1 MASILDRP
9 ISQWA
14 GMEYSCACGKSHK
27 VDIQAIRVGSGVMQE
42 LPGILRDLGASHI
55 FLVTDNYTYEAAGRQ
70 VEQLLDQ
77 AGLSYHKRV
86 FQTETP
92 LVPNEYALGSVL
104 AAMTSQDDML
114 LAVGSGTLND
124 VTKYVS
130 ARTGVPYVI
139 AATAP
144 SMDGYASTV
153 APTILDGFK
162 TTLPAVYPAAIV
174 ADVDILKDAPMPH
187 AHRRLWG
194 HHREVHLPGG
204 LEAVPPA
211 QRGIL
216 LPRGGGR
223 HRGRRG
229 DLRGQR
235 QGAGPAGAPG
245 HPGCDRGA
253 HPLWPG
259 HGHGGRLPA
268 CLGGRSTRWPTT
280 GRWTPCAGGEE
291 HPLHGNAVGV
301 GTVLAASLYEMAAE
315 YLPQGF
321 AAPDKGQILACLQAA
336 GSCADP
342 KELGIRRE
350 LCLESLLHAMELRDR
365 FTVQKLLEQKGKLSP
380 LRPGAGGALLRR
392 LKIGKRK
399 RRDYAFSGDRLPSAG
414 GETGA
419 ALRHAAAGLR
429 GAAGAHPHEI

>member
-14 GMEYSCACGKSHK
+14 RMEYSCACGKSHK
-27 VDIQAIRVGSGVMQE
+27 VDIQAIRVGSGVIQE

-55 FLVTDNYTYEAAGRQ
+55 FLVADNYTYEAAGRQ

-77 AGLSYHKRV
+77 AGLAYHKRV

-130 ARTGVPYVI
+130 ARTGIPYVI

-174 ADVDILKDAPMPH
+174 ADVDILKDAPMPMLT
-187 AHRRLWG
+187 AGFGDIIGKFTSLADWRLSHQLNG
-194 HHREVHLPGG
+194 EYYCPEVAGVI
-204 LEAVPPA
+204 EAAVETCAANAKALA
-211 QRGIL
+211 QRGPQAIQAVTEALIL
-216 LPRGGGR
+216 SGLAMGMVGVSRPASGAE
-223 HRGRRG
+223 HQMAHYWEMDALRR
-229 DLRGQR
+229 
-235 QGAGPAGAPG
+235 
-245 HPGCDRGA
+245 
-253 HPLWPG
+253 
-259 HGHGGRLPA
+259 
-268 CLGGRSTRWPTT
+268 
-280 GRWTPCAGGEE
+280 GEE

-365 FTVQKLLEQKGKLSP
+365 FTVQKLLEQKGKLS
-380 LRPGAGGALLRR
+380 LCAQELVARYYGG
-392 LKIGKRK
+392 
-399 RRDYAFSGDRLPSAG
+399 
-414 GETGA
+414 
-419 ALRHAAAGLR
+419 
-429 GAAGAHPHEI
+429 

>member
-27 VDIQAIRVGSGVMQE
+27 VDIQAIRVGSGVIQE

-55 FLVTDNYTYEAAGRQ
+55 FLVGDNYTYEAAGRQ

-174 ADVDILKDAPMPH
+174 ADVDILKDAPMPMLT
-187 AHRRLWG
+187 AGFGDIIGKFTSLADWRLSHQLNG
-194 HHREVHLPGG
+194 EYYCPEVAGVI
-204 LEAVPPA
+204 EAAVETCAANAQALA
-211 QRGIL
+211 QREPQAIQAVTEALIL
-216 LPRGGGR
+216 SGLAMGMVGVSRPASGAE
-223 HRGRRG
+223 HQMAHYWEMDALRR
-229 DLRGQR
+229 
-235 QGAGPAGAPG
+235 
-245 HPGCDRGA
+245 
-253 HPLWPG
+253 
-259 HGHGGRLPA
+259 
-268 CLGGRSTRWPTT
+268 
-280 GRWTPCAGGEE
+280 GEE

-365 FTVQKLLEQKGKLSP
+365 FTVQKLLEQKGKLS
-380 LRPGAGGALLRR
+380 LCAQELVARYYGG
-392 LKIGKRK
+392 
-399 RRDYAFSGDRLPSAG
+399 
-414 GETGA
+414 
-419 ALRHAAAGLR
+419 
-429 GAAGAHPHEI
+429 

>member
-55 FLVTDNYTYEAAGRQ
+55 FLVADNYTYEAAGRQ

-77 AGLSYHKRV
+77 AGLPYHKRV

-130 ARTGVPYVI
+130 ARTGIPYVI

-174 ADVDILKDAPMPH
+174 ADVDILKDAPMPMLT
-187 AHRRLWG
+187 AGFGDIIGKFTSLADWRLSHQLNG
-194 HHREVHLPGG
+194 EYYCPEVAGVI
-204 LEAVPPA
+204 EAAVETCAANAQALA
-211 QRGIL
+211 QREPQAIQAVTEALIL
-216 LPRGGGR
+216 SGLAMGMVGVSRPASGAE
-223 HRGRRG
+223 HQMAHYWEMDALRR
-229 DLRGQR
+229 
-235 QGAGPAGAPG
+235 
-245 HPGCDRGA
+245 
-253 HPLWPG
+253 
-259 HGHGGRLPA
+259 
-268 CLGGRSTRWPTT
+268 
-280 GRWTPCAGGEE
+280 GEE

-301 GTVLAASLYEMAAE
+301 GTVMAASLYEMAAE

-365 FTVQKLLEQKGKLSP
+365 FTVQKLLEQKGKLS
-380 LRPGAGGALLRR
+380 LCAQELVARYYGG
-392 LKIGKRK
+392 
-399 RRDYAFSGDRLPSAG
+399 
-414 GETGA
+414 
-419 ALRHAAAGLR
+419 
-429 GAAGAHPHEI
+429 

>member
-1 MASILDRP
+1 MASSLDRP

-27 VDIQAIRVGSGVMQE
+27 VDIQAIRVGSGVIQE

-55 FLVTDNYTYEAAGRQ
+55 FLVADNYTFEAAGRQ

-77 AGLSYHKRV
+77 AGLAYHKRV

-130 ARTGVPYVI
+130 ARTGIPYVI

-174 ADVDILKDAPMPH
+174 ADVDILKDAPMPMLT
-187 AHRRLWG
+187 AGFGDIIGKFTSLADWRLSHQLNG
-194 HHREVHLPGG
+194 EYYCPEVAGVI
-204 LEAVPPA
+204 EAAVETCAANAQALA
-211 QRGIL
+211 QREPQAIQAVTEALIL
-216 LPRGGGR
+216 SGLAMGMVGVSRPASGAE
-223 HRGRRG
+223 HQMAHYWEMDALRR
-229 DLRGQR
+229 
-235 QGAGPAGAPG
+235 
-245 HPGCDRGA
+245 
-253 HPLWPG
+253 
-259 HGHGGRLPA
+259 
-268 CLGGRSTRWPTT
+268 
-280 GRWTPCAGGEE
+280 GEE

-365 FTVQKLLEQKGKLSP
+365 FTVQKLLEQKGQLISCAQE
-380 LRPGAGGALLRR
+380 LVERYYGG
-392 LKIGKRK
+392 
-399 RRDYAFSGDRLPSAG
+399 
-414 GETGA
+414 
-419 ALRHAAAGLR
+419 
-429 GAAGAHPHEI
+429 

>member
-27 VDIQAIRVGSGVMQE
+27 VDIQAIRVGSGVIQE

-77 AGLSYHKRV
+77 AGLPYHKRV

-130 ARTGVPYVI
+130 ARTGIPYVI

-174 ADVDILKDAPMPH
+174 ADVDILKDAPMPMLT
-187 AHRRLWG
+187 AGFGDIIGKFTSLADWRLSHQLNG
-194 HHREVHLPGG
+194 EYYCPEVAGVI
-204 LEAVPPA
+204 EAAVETCAANAKALA
-211 QRGIL
+211 QREPQAIRAMTEALIL
-216 LPRGGGR
+216 SGLAMGMVGVSRPASGAE
-223 HRGRRG
+223 HQMAHYWEMDALRR
-229 DLRGQR
+229 
-235 QGAGPAGAPG
+235 
-245 HPGCDRGA
+245 
-253 HPLWPG
+253 
-259 HGHGGRLPA
+259 
-268 CLGGRSTRWPTT
+268 
-280 GRWTPCAGGEE
+280 GEE

-301 GTVLAASLYEMAAE
+301 GTVLAASLYEMAVE

-365 FTVQKLLEQKGKLSP
+365 FTVQKLLEQKGKLS
-380 LRPGAGGALLRR
+380 LCAQELVARYYGG
-392 LKIGKRK
+392 
-399 RRDYAFSGDRLPSAG
+399 
-414 GETGA
+414 
-419 ALRHAAAGLR
+419 
-429 GAAGAHPHEI
+429 

>member
-27 VDIQAIRVGSGVMQE
+27 VDIQAIRVGSGVIQE

-55 FLVTDNYTYEAAGRQ
+55 FLVADNYTYEAAGRQ

-77 AGLSYHKRV
+77 AGLAYHKRV

-174 ADVDILKDAPMPH
+174 ADVDILKDAPMPMLT
-187 AHRRLWG
+187 AGFGDIIGKFTSLADWRLSHQLNG
-194 HHREVHLPGG
+194 EYYCPEVAGVI
-204 LEAVPPA
+204 EAAVETCAANAQALA
-211 QRGIL
+211 QREPQAIQAVTEALIL
-216 LPRGGGR
+216 SGLAMGMVGVSRPASGAE
-223 HRGRRG
+223 HQMAHYWEMDALRR
-229 DLRGQR
+229 
-235 QGAGPAGAPG
+235 
-245 HPGCDRGA
+245 
-253 HPLWPG
+253 
-259 HGHGGRLPA
+259 
-268 CLGGRSTRWPTT
+268 
-280 GRWTPCAGGEE
+280 GEE

-342 KELGIRRE
+342 QELGIRRE

-365 FTVQKLLEQKGKLSP
+365 FTVQKLLEQKGKLS
-380 LRPGAGGALLRR
+380 LCAQELVARYYGG
-392 LKIGKRK
+392 
-399 RRDYAFSGDRLPSAG
+399 
-414 GETGA
+414 
-419 ALRHAAAGLR
+419 
-429 GAAGAHPHEI
+429 

>member
-27 VDIQAIRVGSGVMQE
+27 VDIQAIRVGSGVIQE

-77 AGLSYHKRV
+77 AGLPYHKRV

-174 ADVDILKDAPMPH
+174 ADVDILKDAPMPMLT
-187 AHRRLWG
+187 AGFGDIIGKFTSLADWRLSHQLNG
-194 HHREVHLPGG
+194 EYYCPEVAGVI
-204 LEAVPPA
+204 EAAVETCAANAQALA
-211 QRGIL
+211 QREPQAIQAVTEALIL
-216 LPRGGGR
+216 SGLAMGMVGVSRPASGAE
-223 HRGRRG
+223 HQMAHYWEMDALRR
-229 DLRGQR
+229 
-235 QGAGPAGAPG
+235 
-245 HPGCDRGA
+245 
-253 HPLWPG
+253 
-259 HGHGGRLPA
+259 
-268 CLGGRSTRWPTT
+268 
-280 GRWTPCAGGEE
+280 GEE

-365 FTVQKLLEQKGKLSP
+365 FTVQKLLEQKGKLS
-380 LRPGAGGALLRR
+380 LCAQELVARYYGG
-392 LKIGKRK
+392 
-399 RRDYAFSGDRLPSAG
+399 
-414 GETGA
+414 
-419 ALRHAAAGLR
+419 
-429 GAAGAHPHEI
+429 

>member
-55 FLVTDNYTYEAAGRQ
+55 FLVADNYTYEAAGRQ

-77 AGLSYHKRV
+77 AGLAYHKRV

-130 ARTGVPYVI
+130 ARTGMPYVI

-174 ADVDILKDAPMPH
+174 ADVDILKDAPMPMLT
-187 AHRRLWG
+187 AGFGDIIGKFTSLADWRLSHQLNG
-194 HHREVHLPGG
+194 EYYCPEVAGVI
-204 LEAVPPA
+204 EAAVETCAANAQALA
-211 QRGIL
+211 QREPQAIQAVTEALIL
-216 LPRGGGR
+216 SGLAMGMVGVSRPASGAE
-223 HRGRRG
+223 HQMAHYWEMDALRR
-229 DLRGQR
+229 
-235 QGAGPAGAPG
+235 
-245 HPGCDRGA
+245 
-253 HPLWPG
+253 
-259 HGHGGRLPA
+259 
-268 CLGGRSTRWPTT
+268 
-280 GRWTPCAGGEE
+280 GEE

-365 FTVQKLLEQKGKLSP
+365 FTVQKLLEQKGKLS
-380 LRPGAGGALLRR
+380 LCAQELVARYYGG
-392 LKIGKRK
+392 
-399 RRDYAFSGDRLPSAG
+399 
-414 GETGA
+414 
-419 ALRHAAAGLR
+419 
-429 GAAGAHPHEI
+429 

>member
-27 VDIQAIRVGSGVMQE
+27 VDIQAIRVGSGVIQE

-55 FLVTDNYTYEAAGRQ
+55 FLVGDNYTYEAAGRQ

-174 ADVDILKDAPMPH
+174 ADVDILKDAPMPMLT
-187 AHRRLWG
+187 AGFGDIIGKFTSLADWRLSHQLNG
-194 HHREVHLPGG
+194 EYYCPEVAGVI
-204 LEAVPPA
+204 EAAVETCAANAQALA
-211 QRGIL
+211 QREPQAIQAMTEALIL
-216 LPRGGGR
+216 SGLAMGMVGVSRPASGAE
-223 HRGRRG
+223 HQMAHYWEMDALRR
-229 DLRGQR
+229 
-235 QGAGPAGAPG
+235 
-245 HPGCDRGA
+245 
-253 HPLWPG
+253 
-259 HGHGGRLPA
+259 
-268 CLGGRSTRWPTT
+268 
-280 GRWTPCAGGEE
+280 GEE

-365 FTVQKLLEQKGKLSP
+365 FTVQKLLEQKGKLS
-380 LRPGAGGALLRR
+380 LCAQELVERYYGG
-392 LKIGKRK
+392 
-399 RRDYAFSGDRLPSAG
+399 
-414 GETGA
+414 
-419 ALRHAAAGLR
+419 
-429 GAAGAHPHEI
+429 

>member
-77 AGLSYHKRV
+77 AGLAYHKRV

-174 ADVDILKDAPMPH
+174 ADVDILKDAPMPMLT
-187 AHRRLWG
+187 AGFGDIIGKFTSLADWRLSHQLNG
-194 HHREVHLPGG
+194 EYYCPEVAGVI
-204 LEAVPPA
+204 EAAVETCAANAQALA
-211 QRGIL
+211 QREPQAIQAVTEALIL
-216 LPRGGGR
+216 SGLAMGMVGVSRPASGAE
-223 HRGRRG
+223 HQMAHYWEMDALRR
-229 DLRGQR
+229 
-235 QGAGPAGAPG
+235 
-245 HPGCDRGA
+245 
-253 HPLWPG
+253 
-259 HGHGGRLPA
+259 
-268 CLGGRSTRWPTT
+268 
-280 GRWTPCAGGEE
+280 GEE

-342 KELGIRRE
+342 EELGIRRE

-365 FTVQKLLEQKGKLSP
+365 FTVQKLLEQKGKLS
-380 LRPGAGGALLRR
+380 LCAQELVARYYGG
-392 LKIGKRK
+392 
-399 RRDYAFSGDRLPSAG
+399 
-414 GETGA
+414 
-419 ALRHAAAGLR
+419 
-429 GAAGAHPHEI
+429 

>member
-55 FLVTDNYTYEAAGRQ
+55 FLVADNYTYEAAGRQ

-77 AGLSYHKRV
+77 AGLAYHKRV

-174 ADVDILKDAPMPH
+174 ADVDILKDAPMPMLT
-187 AHRRLWG
+187 AGFGDIIGKFTSLADWRLSHQLNG
-194 HHREVHLPGG
+194 EYYCPEVAGVI
-204 LEAVPPA
+204 EAAVETCAANAQALA
-211 QRGIL
+211 QREPQAIQAMTEALIL
-216 LPRGGGR
+216 SGLAMGMVGVSRPASGAE
-223 HRGRRG
+223 HQMAHYWEMDALRR
-229 DLRGQR
+229 
-235 QGAGPAGAPG
+235 
-245 HPGCDRGA
+245 
-253 HPLWPG
+253 
-259 HGHGGRLPA
+259 
-268 CLGGRSTRWPTT
+268 
-280 GRWTPCAGGEE
+280 GEE

-365 FTVQKLLEQKGKLSP
+365 FTVQKLLEQKGKLS
-380 LRPGAGGALLRR
+380 LCAQELVARYYGG
-392 LKIGKRK
+392 
-399 RRDYAFSGDRLPSAG
+399 
-414 GETGA
+414 
-419 ALRHAAAGLR
+419 
-429 GAAGAHPHEI
+429 

>member
-55 FLVTDNYTYEAAGRQ
+55 FLVADNYTYEAAGRQ

-77 AGLSYHKRV
+77 AGLAYHKRV

-174 ADVDILKDAPMPH
+174 ADVDILKDAPMPMLT
-187 AHRRLWG
+187 AGFGDIIGKFTSLADWRLSHQLNG
-194 HHREVHLPGG
+194 EYYCPEVAGVI
-204 LEAVPPA
+204 EAAVETCAANAQALA
-211 QRGIL
+211 QREPQAIQAVTEALIL
-216 LPRGGGR
+216 SGLAMGMVGVSRPASGAE
-223 HRGRRG
+223 HQMAHYWEMDALRR
-229 DLRGQR
+229 
-235 QGAGPAGAPG
+235 
-245 HPGCDRGA
+245 
-253 HPLWPG
+253 
-259 HGHGGRLPA
+259 
-268 CLGGRSTRWPTT
+268 
-280 GRWTPCAGGEE
+280 GEE

-365 FTVQKLLEQKGKLSP
+365 FTILRLLAGKG
-380 LRPGAGGALLRR
+380 LLTACAIE
-392 LKIGKRK
+392 LVNQF
-399 RRDYAFSGDRLPSAG
+399 YNS
-414 GETGA
+414 
-419 ALRHAAAGLR
+419 
-429 GAAGAHPHEI
+429 

>member
-27 VDIQAIRVGSGVMQE
+27 VDIQAIRVGSGVIQE

-55 FLVTDNYTYEAAGRQ
+55 FLVADNYTYEAAGRQ

-77 AGLSYHKRV
+77 AGLAYHKRV

-174 ADVDILKDAPMPH
+174 ADVDILKDAPMPMLT
-187 AHRRLWG
+187 AGFGDIIGKFTSLADWRLSHQLNG
-194 HHREVHLPGG
+194 EYYCPEVAGVI
-204 LEAVPPA
+204 EAAVETCAANAQALA
-211 QRGIL
+211 QREPQAIQAVTEALIL
-216 LPRGGGR
+216 SGLAMGMVGVSRPASGAE
-223 HRGRRG
+223 HQMAHYWEMDALRR
-229 DLRGQR
+229 
-235 QGAGPAGAPG
+235 
-245 HPGCDRGA
+245 
-253 HPLWPG
+253 
-259 HGHGGRLPA
+259 
-268 CLGGRSTRWPTT
+268 
-280 GRWTPCAGGEE
+280 GEE

-365 FTVQKLLEQKGKLSP
+365 FTVQKLLEQKGKLASCAQE
-380 LRPGAGGALLRR
+380 LVARYYGG
-392 LKIGKRK
+392 
-399 RRDYAFSGDRLPSAG
+399 
-414 GETGA
+414 
-419 ALRHAAAGLR
+419 
-429 GAAGAHPHEI
+429 

>member
-27 VDIQAIRVGSGVMQE
+27 VDIQAIRVGSGVIQE
-42 LPGILRDLGASHI
+42 LPGIVRDLGASHI
-55 FLVTDNYTYEAAGRQ
+55 FLVADNYTYEAAGRQ

-77 AGLSYHKRV
+77 AGLPYHKRV

-174 ADVDILKDAPMPH
+174 ADVDILKDAPMPMLT
-187 AHRRLWG
+187 AGFGDIIGKFTSLADWRLSHQLNG
-194 HHREVHLPGG
+194 EYYCPEVAGVI
-204 LEAVPPA
+204 EAAVETCAANAQALA
-211 QRGIL
+211 QREPQAIQAVTEALIL
-216 LPRGGGR
+216 SGLAMGMVGVSRPASGAE
-223 HRGRRG
+223 HQMAHYWEM
-229 DLRGQR
+229 DALRQ
-235 QGAGPAGAPG
+235 
-245 HPGCDRGA
+245 
-253 HPLWPG
+253 
-259 HGHGGRLPA
+259 
-268 CLGGRSTRWPTT
+268 
-280 GRWTPCAGGEE
+280 GEE

-365 FTVQKLLEQKGKLSP
+365 FTVQKLLEQKGKLS
-380 LRPGAGGALLRR
+380 LCAQELVARYYGG
-392 LKIGKRK
+392 
-399 RRDYAFSGDRLPSAG
+399 
-414 GETGA
+414 
-419 ALRHAAAGLR
+419 
-429 GAAGAHPHEI
+429 

>member
-27 VDIQAIRVGSGVMQE
+27 VDIQAIRVGSGVIQE

-55 FLVTDNYTYEAAGRQ
+55 FLVADNYTYEAAGRQ

-77 AGLSYHKRV
+77 AGLPYHKRV

-130 ARTGVPYVI
+130 ARTGIPYVI

-174 ADVDILKDAPMPH
+174 ADVDILKDAPMPMLT
-187 AHRRLWG
+187 AGFGDIIGKFTSLADWRLSHQLNG
-194 HHREVHLPGG
+194 EYYCPEVAGVI
-204 LEAVPPA
+204 EAAVETCAANAQALA
-211 QRGIL
+211 QREPQAIQAVTEALIL
-216 LPRGGGR
+216 SGLAMGMVGVSRPASGAE
-223 HRGRRG
+223 HQMAHYWEMDALRR
-229 DLRGQR
+229 
-235 QGAGPAGAPG
+235 
-245 HPGCDRGA
+245 
-253 HPLWPG
+253 
-259 HGHGGRLPA
+259 
-268 CLGGRSTRWPTT
+268 
-280 GRWTPCAGGEE
+280 GEE

-365 FTVQKLLEQKGKLSP
+365 FTVQKLLEQKGKLS
-380 LRPGAGGALLRR
+380 LCAQELVARYYGG
-392 LKIGKRK
+392 
-399 RRDYAFSGDRLPSAG
+399 
-414 GETGA
+414 
-419 ALRHAAAGLR
+419 
-429 GAAGAHPHEI
+429 

>member
-27 VDIQAIRVGSGVMQE
+27 VDIQAIRVGSGVIQE

-55 FLVTDNYTYEAAGRQ
+55 FLVADNYTYEAAGRQ

-77 AGLSYHKRV
+77 AGLAYHKRV

-130 ARTGVPYVI
+130 ARTGIPYVI

-174 ADVDILKDAPMPH
+174 EDVDILKDAPMPMLT
-187 AHRRLWG
+187 AGFGDIIGKFTSLADWRLSHQLNG
-194 HHREVHLPGG
+194 EYYCPEVAGVI
-204 LEAVPPA
+204 EAAVETCAANAQALA
-211 QRGIL
+211 QRDPQAIQAVTEALIL
-216 LPRGGGR
+216 SGLAMGMVGVSRPASGAE
-223 HRGRRG
+223 HQMAHYWEMDALRR
-229 DLRGQR
+229 
-235 QGAGPAGAPG
+235 
-245 HPGCDRGA
+245 
-253 HPLWPG
+253 
-259 HGHGGRLPA
+259 
-268 CLGGRSTRWPTT
+268 
-280 GRWTPCAGGEE
+280 GEE

-365 FTVQKLLEQKGKLSP
+365 FTVQKLLEQKGKLS
-380 LRPGAGGALLRR
+380 LCAQELVARYYGG
-392 LKIGKRK
+392 
-399 RRDYAFSGDRLPSAG
+399 
-414 GETGA
+414 
-419 ALRHAAAGLR
+419 
-429 GAAGAHPHEI
+429 

>member
-27 VDIQAIRVGSGVMQE
+27 VDIQAIRVGSGVIQE
-42 LPGILRDLGASHI
+42 LPGIVRDLGASHI
-55 FLVTDNYTYEAAGRQ
+55 FLVADNYTYEAAGRQ

-77 AGLSYHKRV
+77 AGLAYHKRV

-174 ADVDILKDAPMPH
+174 ADVDILKDAPMPMLT
-187 AHRRLWG
+187 AGFGDIIGKFTSLADWRLSHQLNG
-194 HHREVHLPGG
+194 EYYCPEVAGVI
-204 LEAVPPA
+204 EAAVETCAANAQALA
-211 QRGIL
+211 QREPQAIQAVTEALIL
-216 LPRGGGR
+216 SGLAMGMVGVSRPASGAE
-223 HRGRRG
+223 HQMAHYWEMDALRR
-229 DLRGQR
+229 
-235 QGAGPAGAPG
+235 
-245 HPGCDRGA
+245 
-253 HPLWPG
+253 
-259 HGHGGRLPA
+259 
-268 CLGGRSTRWPTT
+268 
-280 GRWTPCAGGEE
+280 GEE

-301 GTVLAASLYEMAAE
+301 GTVLAASLYEMAVE
-315 YLPQGF
+315 YLPRGF

-365 FTVQKLLEQKGKLSP
+365 FTVQKLLEQKGKLS
-380 LRPGAGGALLRR
+380 LCAQELVARYYGG
-392 LKIGKRK
+392 
-399 RRDYAFSGDRLPSAG
+399 
-414 GETGA
+414 
-419 ALRHAAAGLR
+419 
-429 GAAGAHPHEI
+429 

>member
-27 VDIQAIRVGSGVMQE
+27 VDIQAIRVGSGVIQE

-130 ARTGVPYVI
+130 ARTGIPYVI

-174 ADVDILKDAPMPH
+174 ADVDILKDAPMPMLT
-187 AHRRLWG
+187 AGFGDIIGKFTSLADWRLSHQLNG
-194 HHREVHLPGG
+194 EYYCPEVAGVI
-204 LEAVPPA
+204 EAAVETCAANAKALA
-211 QRGIL
+211 QREPQAIQAVTEALIL
-216 LPRGGGR
+216 SGLAMGMVGVSRPASGAE
-223 HRGRRG
+223 HQMAHYWEMDALRR
-229 DLRGQR
+229 
-235 QGAGPAGAPG
+235 
-245 HPGCDRGA
+245 
-253 HPLWPG
+253 
-259 HGHGGRLPA
+259 
-268 CLGGRSTRWPTT
+268 
-280 GRWTPCAGGEE
+280 GEE

-301 GTVLAASLYEMAAE
+301 GTVLAASLYEMAVE

-365 FTVQKLLEQKGKLSP
+365 FTVQKLLEQKGKLS
-380 LRPGAGGALLRR
+380 LCAQELVARYYGG
-392 LKIGKRK
+392 
-399 RRDYAFSGDRLPSAG
+399 
-414 GETGA
+414 
-419 ALRHAAAGLR
+419 
-429 GAAGAHPHEI
+429 

>member
-27 VDIQAIRVGSGVMQE
+27 VDIQAIRVGSGVIQE
-42 LPGILRDLGASHI
+42 LPGILRDLDASHI
-55 FLVTDNYTYEAAGRQ
+55 FLVADNYTYEAAGRQ

-77 AGLSYHKRV
+77 AGLAYHKRV

-174 ADVDILKDAPMPH
+174 ADVDILKDAPMPMLT
-187 AHRRLWG
+187 AGFGDIIGKFTSLADWRLSHQLNG
-194 HHREVHLPGG
+194 EYYCPEVAGVI
-204 LEAVPPA
+204 EAAVETCAANAQALA
-211 QRGIL
+211 QREPQAIQAVTEALIL
-216 LPRGGGR
+216 SGLAMGMVGVSRPASGAE
-223 HRGRRG
+223 HQMAHYWEMDALRR
-229 DLRGQR
+229 
-235 QGAGPAGAPG
+235 
-245 HPGCDRGA
+245 
-253 HPLWPG
+253 
-259 HGHGGRLPA
+259 
-268 CLGGRSTRWPTT
+268 
-280 GRWTPCAGGEE
+280 GEE

-301 GTVLAASLYEMAAE
+301 GTVLAASLYEMAVE

-365 FTVQKLLEQKGKLSP
+365 FTVQKLLEQKGQLISCAQE
-380 LRPGAGGALLRR
+380 LVARYYGG
-392 LKIGKRK
+392 
-399 RRDYAFSGDRLPSAG
+399 
-414 GETGA
+414 
-419 ALRHAAAGLR
+419 
-429 GAAGAHPHEI
+429 

>member
-27 VDIQAIRVGSGVMQE
+27 VDIQAIRVGSGVIQE

-55 FLVTDNYTYEAAGRQ
+55 FLVADNYTYEAAGRQ

-77 AGLSYHKRV
+77 AGLAYHKRV

-130 ARTGVPYVI
+130 ARTGVPHVI

-174 ADVDILKDAPMPH
+174 ADVDILKDAPMPMLT
-187 AHRRLWG
+187 AGFGDIIGKFTSLADWRLSHQLNG
-194 HHREVHLPGG
+194 EYYCPEVAGVI
-204 LEAVPPA
+204 EAAVETCAANAQALA
-211 QRGIL
+211 QREPQAIQAVTEALIL
-216 LPRGGGR
+216 SGLAMGMVGVSRPASGAE
-223 HRGRRG
+223 HQMAHYWEMDALRR
-229 DLRGQR
+229 
-235 QGAGPAGAPG
+235 
-245 HPGCDRGA
+245 
-253 HPLWPG
+253 
-259 HGHGGRLPA
+259 
-268 CLGGRSTRWPTT
+268 
-280 GRWTPCAGGEE
+280 GEE

-365 FTVQKLLEQKGKLSP
+365 FTVQKLLEQKGKLS
-380 LRPGAGGALLRR
+380 LCAQELVARYYGG
-392 LKIGKRK
+392 
-399 RRDYAFSGDRLPSAG
+399 
-414 GETGA
+414 
-419 ALRHAAAGLR
+419 
-429 GAAGAHPHEI
+429 

>member
-27 VDIQAIRVGSGVMQE
+27 VDIQAIRVGSGVIQE

-77 AGLSYHKRV
+77 AGLAYHKRV

-174 ADVDILKDAPMPH
+174 ADVDILKDAPMPMLT
-187 AHRRLWG
+187 AGFGDIIGKFTSLADWRLSHQLNG
-194 HHREVHLPGG
+194 EYYCPEVAGVI
-204 LEAVPPA
+204 EAAVETCAANAQALA
-211 QRGIL
+211 QREPQAIQAVTEALIL
-216 LPRGGGR
+216 SGLAMGMVGVSRPASGAE
-223 HRGRRG
+223 HQMAHYWEMDALRR
-229 DLRGQR
+229 
-235 QGAGPAGAPG
+235 
-245 HPGCDRGA
+245 
-253 HPLWPG
+253 
-259 HGHGGRLPA
+259 
-268 CLGGRSTRWPTT
+268 
-280 GRWTPCAGGEE
+280 GEE

-365 FTVQKLLEQKGKLSP
+365 FTVQKLLEQKGQLISCAQE
-380 LRPGAGGALLRR
+380 LVARYYGG
-392 LKIGKRK
+392 
-399 RRDYAFSGDRLPSAG
+399 
-414 GETGA
+414 
-419 ALRHAAAGLR
+419 
-429 GAAGAHPHEI
+429 

>member
-27 VDIQAIRVGSGVMQE
+27 VDIQAIRVGSGVIQE

-55 FLVTDNYTYEAAGRQ
+55 FLVADNYTYEAAGRQ

-139 AATAP
+139 VATAP

-174 ADVDILKDAPMPH
+174 ADVDILKDAPMPMLT
-187 AHRRLWG
+187 AGFGDIIGKFTSLADWRLSHQLNG
-194 HHREVHLPGG
+194 EYYCPEVAGVI
-204 LEAVPPA
+204 EAAVETCAANAQALA
-211 QRGIL
+211 QREPQAIQAMTEALIL
-216 LPRGGGR
+216 SGLAMGMVGVSRPASGAE
-223 HRGRRG
+223 HQMAHYWEMDALRR
-229 DLRGQR
+229 
-235 QGAGPAGAPG
+235 
-245 HPGCDRGA
+245 
-253 HPLWPG
+253 
-259 HGHGGRLPA
+259 
-268 CLGGRSTRWPTT
+268 
-280 GRWTPCAGGEE
+280 GEE

-365 FTVQKLLEQKGKLSP
+365 FTVQKLLEQKGKLS
-380 LRPGAGGALLRR
+380 LCAQELVARYYGG
-392 LKIGKRK
+392 
-399 RRDYAFSGDRLPSAG
+399 
-414 GETGA
+414 
-419 ALRHAAAGLR
+419 
-429 GAAGAHPHEI
+429 

>member
-1 MASILDRP
+1 MASSLDRP

-27 VDIQAIRVGSGVMQE
+27 VDIQAIRVGSGVIQE

-55 FLVTDNYTYEAAGRQ
+55 FLVADNYTYEAAGRQ

-130 ARTGVPYVI
+130 ARTGIPYVI

-174 ADVDILKDAPMPH
+174 ADVDILKDAPMPMLT
-187 AHRRLWG
+187 AGFGDIIGKFTSLADWRLSHQLNG
-194 HHREVHLPGG
+194 EYYCPEVAGVI
-204 LEAVPPA
+204 EAAVETCAANAKALA
-211 QRGIL
+211 QREPQAIQAVTEALIL
-216 LPRGGGR
+216 SGLAMGMVGVSRPASGAE
-223 HRGRRG
+223 HQMAHYWEMDALRR
-229 DLRGQR
+229 
-235 QGAGPAGAPG
+235 
-245 HPGCDRGA
+245 
-253 HPLWPG
+253 
-259 HGHGGRLPA
+259 
-268 CLGGRSTRWPTT
+268 
-280 GRWTPCAGGEE
+280 GEE

-321 AAPDKGQILACLQAA
+321 AAPDKGQILVCLQAA

-365 FTVQKLLEQKGKLSP
+365 FTVQKLLEQKGKLS
-380 LRPGAGGALLRR
+380 LCAQELVARYYGG
-392 LKIGKRK
+392 
-399 RRDYAFSGDRLPSAG
+399 
-414 GETGA
+414 
-419 ALRHAAAGLR
+419 
-429 GAAGAHPHEI
+429 

>member
-1 MASILDRP
+1 MASSLDRP

-27 VDIQAIRVGSGVMQE
+27 VDIQAIRVGSGVIQE

-55 FLVTDNYTYEAAGRQ
+55 FLVADNYTYEAAGRQ

-174 ADVDILKDAPMPH
+174 ADVDILKDAPMPMLT
-187 AHRRLWG
+187 AGFGDIIGKFTSLADWRLSHQLNG
-194 HHREVHLPGG
+194 EYYCPEVAGVI
-204 LEAVPPA
+204 EAAVETCAANAQALA
-211 QRGIL
+211 QREPQAIQAVTEALIL
-216 LPRGGGR
+216 SGLAMGMVGVSRPASGAE
-223 HRGRRG
+223 HQMAHYWEMDALRR
-229 DLRGQR
+229 
-235 QGAGPAGAPG
+235 
-245 HPGCDRGA
+245 
-253 HPLWPG
+253 
-259 HGHGGRLPA
+259 
-268 CLGGRSTRWPTT
+268 
-280 GRWTPCAGGEE
+280 GEE

-365 FTVQKLLEQKGKLSP
+365 FTVQKLLEQKGKLS
-380 LRPGAGGALLRR
+380 LCAQELVARYYGG
-392 LKIGKRK
+392 
-399 RRDYAFSGDRLPSAG
+399 
-414 GETGA
+414 
-419 ALRHAAAGLR
+419 
-429 GAAGAHPHEI
+429 

>member
-27 VDIQAIRVGSGVMQE
+27 VDIQAIRVGSGVIQE

-77 AGLSYHKRV
+77 AGLAYHKRV

-130 ARTGVPYVI
+130 ARTGIPYVI

-174 ADVDILKDAPMPH
+174 ADVDILKDAPMPMLT
-187 AHRRLWG
+187 AGFGDIIGKFTSLADWRLSHQLNG
-194 HHREVHLPGG
+194 EYYCPEVAGVI
-204 LEAVPPA
+204 EAAVETCAANAQALA
-211 QRGIL
+211 QREPQAIQAVTEALIL
-216 LPRGGGR
+216 SGLAMGMVGVSRPASGAE
-223 HRGRRG
+223 HQMAHYWEMDALRR
-229 DLRGQR
+229 
-235 QGAGPAGAPG
+235 
-245 HPGCDRGA
+245 
-253 HPLWPG
+253 
-259 HGHGGRLPA
+259 
-268 CLGGRSTRWPTT
+268 
-280 GRWTPCAGGEE
+280 GEE

-365 FTVQKLLEQKGKLSP
+365 FTVQKLLEQKGKLISCAQE
-380 LRPGAGGALLRR
+380 LVARYYGG
-392 LKIGKRK
+392 
-399 RRDYAFSGDRLPSAG
+399 
-414 GETGA
+414 
-419 ALRHAAAGLR
+419 
-429 GAAGAHPHEI
+429 

>member
-27 VDIQAIRVGSGVMQE
+27 VDIQAIRVGSGVIQE

-55 FLVTDNYTYEAAGRQ
+55 FLVADNYTYEAAGRQ

-77 AGLSYHKRV
+77 AGLAYHKRV

-174 ADVDILKDAPMPH
+174 ADVDILKDAPMPMLT
-187 AHRRLWG
+187 AGFGDIIGKFTSLADWRLSHQLNG
-194 HHREVHLPGG
+194 EYYCPEVAGVI
-204 LEAVPPA
+204 EAAVETCAANAQALA
-211 QRGIL
+211 QREPQAIQAVTEALIL
-216 LPRGGGR
+216 SGLAMGMVGVSRPASGAE
-223 HRGRRG
+223 HQMAHYWEMDALRR
-229 DLRGQR
+229 
-235 QGAGPAGAPG
+235 
-245 HPGCDRGA
+245 
-253 HPLWPG
+253 
-259 HGHGGRLPA
+259 
-268 CLGGRSTRWPTT
+268 
-280 GRWTPCAGGEE
+280 GEE

-365 FTVQKLLEQKGKLSP
+365 FTVQKLLEQKGQLISCAQE
-380 LRPGAGGALLRR
+380 LVARYYGG
-392 LKIGKRK
+392 
-399 RRDYAFSGDRLPSAG
+399 
-414 GETGA
+414 
-419 ALRHAAAGLR
+419 
-429 GAAGAHPHEI
+429 

>member
-77 AGLSYHKRV
+77 AGLAYHKRV

-130 ARTGVPYVI
+130 ARTGIPYVI

-174 ADVDILKDAPMPH
+174 ADVDILKDAPMPMLT
-187 AHRRLWG
+187 AGFGDIIGKFTSLADWRLSHQLNG
-194 HHREVHLPGG
+194 EYYCPEVAGVI
-204 LEAVPPA
+204 EAAVETCAANAKALA
-211 QRGIL
+211 QREPQAIQAVTEALIL
-216 LPRGGGR
+216 SGLAMGMVGVSRPASGAE
-223 HRGRRG
+223 HQMAHYWEMDALRR
-229 DLRGQR
+229 
-235 QGAGPAGAPG
+235 
-245 HPGCDRGA
+245 
-253 HPLWPG
+253 
-259 HGHGGRLPA
+259 
-268 CLGGRSTRWPTT
+268 
-280 GRWTPCAGGEE
+280 GEE

-342 KELGIRRE
+342 KALGIRRE

-365 FTVQKLLEQKGKLSP
+365 FTVQKLLEQKGKLS
-380 LRPGAGGALLRR
+380 LCAQELVARYYGG
-392 LKIGKRK
+392 
-399 RRDYAFSGDRLPSAG
+399 
-414 GETGA
+414 
-419 ALRHAAAGLR
+419 
-429 GAAGAHPHEI
+429 

>member
-27 VDIQAIRVGSGVMQE
+27 VDIQAIRVGSGVIQE
-42 LPGILRDLGASHI
+42 LPGIVRDLGASHI
-55 FLVTDNYTYEAAGRQ
+55 FLVADNYTYEAAGRQ

-77 AGLSYHKRV
+77 AGLAYHKRV

-174 ADVDILKDAPMPH
+174 ADVDILKDAPMPMLT
-187 AHRRLWG
+187 AGFGDIIGKFTSLADWRLSHQLNG
-194 HHREVHLPGG
+194 EYYCPEVAGVI
-204 LEAVPPA
+204 EAAVETCAANAQALA
-211 QRGIL
+211 QREPQAIQAVTEALIL
-216 LPRGGGR
+216 SGLAMGMVGVSRPASGAE
-223 HRGRRG
+223 HQMAHYWEMDALRR
-229 DLRGQR
+229 
-235 QGAGPAGAPG
+235 
-245 HPGCDRGA
+245 
-253 HPLWPG
+253 
-259 HGHGGRLPA
+259 
-268 CLGGRSTRWPTT
+268 
-280 GRWTPCAGGEE
+280 GEE

-301 GTVLAASLYEMAAE
+301 GTVLAASLYEMAVE

-365 FTVQKLLEQKGKLSP
+365 FTVQKLLEQKGKLS
-380 LRPGAGGALLRR
+380 LCAQELVARYYGG
-392 LKIGKRK
+392 
-399 RRDYAFSGDRLPSAG
+399 
-414 GETGA
+414 
-419 ALRHAAAGLR
+419 
-429 GAAGAHPHEI
+429 

>member
-14 GMEYSCACGKSHK
+14 RMEYSCACGKSHK
-27 VDIQAIRVGSGVMQE
+27 VDIQAIRVGSGVIQE

-55 FLVTDNYTYEAAGRQ
+55 FLVADNYTYEAAGRQ

-77 AGLSYHKRV
+77 AGLAYHKRV

-130 ARTGVPYVI
+130 ARTGIPYVI

-174 ADVDILKDAPMPH
+174 ADVDILKDAPMPMLT
-187 AHRRLWG
+187 AGFGDIIGKFTSLADWRLSHQLNG
-194 HHREVHLPGG
+194 EYYCPEVAGVI
-204 LEAVPPA
+204 EAAVETCAANAQALA
-211 QRGIL
+211 QREPQAIQAVTEALIL
-216 LPRGGGR
+216 SGLAMGMVGVSRPASGAE
-223 HRGRRG
+223 HQMAHYWEMDALRR
-229 DLRGQR
+229 
-235 QGAGPAGAPG
+235 
-245 HPGCDRGA
+245 
-253 HPLWPG
+253 
-259 HGHGGRLPA
+259 
-268 CLGGRSTRWPTT
+268 
-280 GRWTPCAGGEE
+280 GEE

-365 FTVQKLLEQKGKLSP
+365 FTVQKLLEQKGKLS
-380 LRPGAGGALLRR
+380 LCAQELVARYYGG
-392 LKIGKRK
+392 
-399 RRDYAFSGDRLPSAG
+399 
-414 GETGA
+414 
-419 ALRHAAAGLR
+419 
-429 GAAGAHPHEI
+429 

>member
-27 VDIQAIRVGSGVMQE
+27 VDIQAIRVGSGVIQE

-55 FLVTDNYTYEAAGRQ
+55 FLVADNYTYEAAGRQ

-77 AGLSYHKRV
+77 AGLAYHKRV

-174 ADVDILKDAPMPH
+174 ADVDILKDAPMPMLT
-187 AHRRLWG
+187 AGFGDIIGKFTSLADWRLSHQLNG
-194 HHREVHLPGG
+194 EYYCPEVAGVI
-204 LEAVPPA
+204 EAAVETCAANAQALA
-211 QRGIL
+211 QREPQAIQAVTEALIL
-216 LPRGGGR
+216 SGLAMGMVGVSRPASGAE
-223 HRGRRG
+223 HQMAHYWEMDALRR
-229 DLRGQR
+229 
-235 QGAGPAGAPG
+235 
-245 HPGCDRGA
+245 
-253 HPLWPG
+253 
-259 HGHGGRLPA
+259 
-268 CLGGRSTRWPTT
+268 
-280 GRWTPCAGGEE
+280 GEE

-321 AAPDKGQILACLQAA
+321 TAPDKGQILACLQAA

-365 FTVQKLLEQKGKLSP
+365 FTVQKLLEQKGKLS
-380 LRPGAGGALLRR
+380 LCAQELVARYYGG
-392 LKIGKRK
+392 
-399 RRDYAFSGDRLPSAG
+399 
-414 GETGA
+414 
-419 ALRHAAAGLR
+419 
-429 GAAGAHPHEI
+429 

>member
-14 GMEYSCACGKSHK
+14 RMEYSCACGKSHK

-55 FLVTDNYTYEAAGRQ
+55 FLVADNYTYEAAGRQ

-77 AGLSYHKRV
+77 AGLAYHKRV

-174 ADVDILKDAPMPH
+174 ADVDILKDAPMPMLT
-187 AHRRLWG
+187 AGFGDIIGKFTSLADWRLSHQLNG
-194 HHREVHLPGG
+194 EYYCPEVAGVI
-204 LEAVPPA
+204 EAAVETCAANAKALA
-211 QRGIL
+211 QREPQAIQAVTEALIL
-216 LPRGGGR
+216 SGLAMGMVGVSRPASGAE
-223 HRGRRG
+223 HQMAHYWEMDALRR
-229 DLRGQR
+229 
-235 QGAGPAGAPG
+235 
-245 HPGCDRGA
+245 
-253 HPLWPG
+253 
-259 HGHGGRLPA
+259 
-268 CLGGRSTRWPTT
+268 
-280 GRWTPCAGGEE
+280 GEE

-365 FTVQKLLEQKGKLSP
+365 FTVQKLLEQKGKLS
-380 LRPGAGGALLRR
+380 LCAQELVAR
-392 LKIGKRK
+392 
-399 RRDYAFSGDRLPSAG
+399 YYSG
-414 GETGA
+414 
-419 ALRHAAAGLR
+419 
-429 GAAGAHPHEI
+429 

>member
-55 FLVTDNYTYEAAGRQ
+55 FLVADNYTYEAAGRQ

-77 AGLSYHKRV
+77 AGLAYHKRV

-174 ADVDILKDAPMPH
+174 ADVDILKDAPMPMLT
-187 AHRRLWG
+187 AGFGDIIGKFTSLADWRLSHQLNG
-194 HHREVHLPGG
+194 EYYCPEVAGVI
-204 LEAVPPA
+204 EAAVETCAANAQALA
-211 QRGIL
+211 QREPQAIQAVTEALIL
-216 LPRGGGR
+216 SGLAMGMVGVSRPASGAE
-223 HRGRRG
+223 HQMAHYWEMDALRRG
-229 DLRGQR
+229 
-235 QGAGPAGAPG
+235 
-245 HPGCDRGA
+245 
-253 HPLWPG
+253 
-259 HGHGGRLPA
+259 
-268 CLGGRSTRWPTT
+268 
-280 GRWTPCAGGEE
+280 EV

-365 FTVQKLLEQKGKLSP
+365 FTVQKLLEQKGKLS
-380 LRPGAGGALLRR
+380 LCAQELVARYYGG
-392 LKIGKRK
+392 
-399 RRDYAFSGDRLPSAG
+399 
-414 GETGA
+414 
-419 ALRHAAAGLR
+419 
-429 GAAGAHPHEI
+429 

>member
-27 VDIQAIRVGSGVMQE
+27 VDIQAIRVGSGVIQE

-55 FLVTDNYTYEAAGRQ
+55 FLVADNYTYEAAGRQ

-77 AGLSYHKRV
+77 AGLAYHKRV

-174 ADVDILKDAPMPH
+174 ADVDILKDAPMPMLT
-187 AHRRLWG
+187 AGFGDIIGKFTSLADWRLSHQLNG
-194 HHREVHLPGG
+194 EYYCPEVAGVI
-204 LEAVPPA
+204 EAAVETCAANAQALA
-211 QRGIL
+211 QREPQAIQAVTEALIL
-216 LPRGGGR
+216 SGLAMGMVGVSRPASGAE
-223 HRGRRG
+223 HQMAHYWEMDALRR
-229 DLRGQR
+229 
-235 QGAGPAGAPG
+235 
-245 HPGCDRGA
+245 
-253 HPLWPG
+253 
-259 HGHGGRLPA
+259 
-268 CLGGRSTRWPTT
+268 
-280 GRWTPCAGGEE
+280 GEE

-301 GTVLAASLYEMAAE
+301 GTVLAASLYEMAVE

-365 FTVQKLLEQKGKLSP
+365 FTVQKLLEQKGQLASCAQE
-380 LRPGAGGALLRR
+380 LVARYYGG
-392 LKIGKRK
+392 
-399 RRDYAFSGDRLPSAG
+399 
-414 GETGA
+414 
-419 ALRHAAAGLR
+419 
-429 GAAGAHPHEI
+429 

>member
-27 VDIQAIRVGSGVMQE
+27 VDIQAIRVGSGVIQE

-77 AGLSYHKRV
+77 AGPAYHKRV

-174 ADVDILKDAPMPH
+174 ADVDILKDAPMPMLT
-187 AHRRLWG
+187 AGFGDIIGKFTSLADWRLSHQLNG
-194 HHREVHLPGG
+194 EYYCPEVAGVI
-204 LEAVPPA
+204 EAAVETCAANAQALA
-211 QRGIL
+211 QREPQAIQAVTEALIL
-216 LPRGGGR
+216 SGLAMGMVGVSRPASGAE
-223 HRGRRG
+223 HQMAHYWEMDALRR
-229 DLRGQR
+229 
-235 QGAGPAGAPG
+235 
-245 HPGCDRGA
+245 
-253 HPLWPG
+253 
-259 HGHGGRLPA
+259 
-268 CLGGRSTRWPTT
+268 
-280 GRWTPCAGGEE
+280 GEE

-365 FTVQKLLEQKGKLSP
+365 FTVQKLLEQKGKLS
-380 LRPGAGGALLRR
+380 LCAQELVARYYGG
-392 LKIGKRK
+392 
-399 RRDYAFSGDRLPSAG
+399 
-414 GETGA
+414 
-419 ALRHAAAGLR
+419 
-429 GAAGAHPHEI
+429 

>member
-27 VDIQAIRVGSGVMQE
+27 VDIQAIRVGSGVIQE

-174 ADVDILKDAPMPH
+174 ADVDILKDAPMPMLT
-187 AHRRLWG
+187 AGFGDIIGKFTSLADWRLSHQLNG
-194 HHREVHLPGG
+194 EYYCPEVAGVI
-204 LEAVPPA
+204 EAAVETCAANAQALA
-211 QRGIL
+211 QREPQAIQAVTEALIL
-216 LPRGGGR
+216 SGLAMGMVGVSRPASGAE
-223 HRGRRG
+223 HQMAHYWEMDALRR
-229 DLRGQR
+229 
-235 QGAGPAGAPG
+235 
-245 HPGCDRGA
+245 
-253 HPLWPG
+253 
-259 HGHGGRLPA
+259 
-268 CLGGRSTRWPTT
+268 
-280 GRWTPCAGGEE
+280 GEE

-301 GTVLAASLYEMAAE
+301 GTVLAASLYEMAVE

-365 FTVQKLLEQKGKLSP
+365 FTVQKLLEQKGQLISCAQE
-380 LRPGAGGALLRR
+380 LVERYYGG
-392 LKIGKRK
+392 
-399 RRDYAFSGDRLPSAG
+399 
-414 GETGA
+414 
-419 ALRHAAAGLR
+419 
-429 GAAGAHPHEI
+429 

>member
-27 VDIQAIRVGSGVMQE
+27 VDIQAIRVGSGVIQE

-77 AGLSYHKRV
+77 AGLAYHKRV

-130 ARTGVPYVI
+130 ARTGIPYVI

-174 ADVDILKDAPMPH
+174 ADVDILKDAPMPMLT
-187 AHRRLWG
+187 AGFGDIIGKFTSLADWRLSHQLNG
-194 HHREVHLPGG
+194 EYYCPEVAGVI
-204 LEAVPPA
+204 EAAVETCAANAKALA
-211 QRGIL
+211 QREPQAIQAVTEALIL
-216 LPRGGGR
+216 SGLAMGMVGVSRPASGAE
-223 HRGRRG
+223 HQMAHYWEMDALRRG
-229 DLRGQR
+229 
-235 QGAGPAGAPG
+235 
-245 HPGCDRGA
+245 
-253 HPLWPG
+253 
-259 HGHGGRLPA
+259 
-268 CLGGRSTRWPTT
+268 
-280 GRWTPCAGGEE
+280 EK

-365 FTVQKLLEQKGKLSP
+365 FTVQKLLEQKGKLS
-380 LRPGAGGALLRR
+380 LCAQELVARYYGG
-392 LKIGKRK
+392 
-399 RRDYAFSGDRLPSAG
+399 
-414 GETGA
+414 
-419 ALRHAAAGLR
+419 
-429 GAAGAHPHEI
+429 

>member
-27 VDIQAIRVGSGVMQE
+27 VDIQAIRVGSGVIQE

-55 FLVTDNYTYEAAGRQ
+55 FLVADNYTYEAAGRQ

-77 AGLSYHKRV
+77 AGLAYHKRV

-130 ARTGVPYVI
+130 ARTGIPYVI

-174 ADVDILKDAPMPH
+174 ADVDILKDAPMPMLT
-187 AHRRLWG
+187 AGFGDIIGKFTSLADWRLSHQLNG
-194 HHREVHLPGG
+194 EYYCPEVAGVI
-204 LEAVPPA
+204 EAAVETCAANAQALA
-211 QRGIL
+211 QREPQAIQAVTEALIL
-216 LPRGGGR
+216 SGLAMGMVGVSRPASGAE
-223 HRGRRG
+223 HQMAHYWEMDALRR
-229 DLRGQR
+229 
-235 QGAGPAGAPG
+235 
-245 HPGCDRGA
+245 
-253 HPLWPG
+253 
-259 HGHGGRLPA
+259 
-268 CLGGRSTRWPTT
+268 
-280 GRWTPCAGGEE
+280 GEE

-365 FTVQKLLEQKGKLSP
+365 FTVQKLLEQKGQLISCAQE
-380 LRPGAGGALLRR
+380 LVERYYGG
-392 LKIGKRK
+392 
-399 RRDYAFSGDRLPSAG
+399 
-414 GETGA
+414 
-419 ALRHAAAGLR
+419 
-429 GAAGAHPHEI
+429 

>member
-27 VDIQAIRVGSGVMQE
+27 VDIQAIRVGSGVIQE

-77 AGLSYHKRV
+77 AGLAYHKRV

-130 ARTGVPYVI
+130 ARTGIPYVI

-174 ADVDILKDAPMPH
+174 ADVDILKDAPMPMLT
-187 AHRRLWG
+187 AGFGDIIGKFTSLADWRLSHQLNG
-194 HHREVHLPGG
+194 EYYCPEVAGVI
-204 LEAVPPA
+204 EAAVETCAANAQALA
-211 QRGIL
+211 QREPQAIQAVTEALIL
-216 LPRGGGR
+216 SGLAMGMVGVSRPASGAE
-223 HRGRRG
+223 HQMAHYWEMDALRR
-229 DLRGQR
+229 
-235 QGAGPAGAPG
+235 
-245 HPGCDRGA
+245 
-253 HPLWPG
+253 
-259 HGHGGRLPA
+259 
-268 CLGGRSTRWPTT
+268 
-280 GRWTPCAGGEE
+280 GEE

-301 GTVLAASLYEMAAE
+301 GTVLAASLYEMAVE

-365 FTVQKLLEQKGKLSP
+365 FTVQKLLEQKGKLS
-380 LRPGAGGALLRR
+380 LCAQELVARYYGG
-392 LKIGKRK
+392 
-399 RRDYAFSGDRLPSAG
+399 
-414 GETGA
+414 
-419 ALRHAAAGLR
+419 
-429 GAAGAHPHEI
+429 

>member
-1 MASILDRP
+1 MASSLDRP

-27 VDIQAIRVGSGVMQE
+27 VDIQAIRVGSGVIQE

-55 FLVTDNYTYEAAGRQ
+55 FLVADNYTFEAAGRQ

-77 AGLSYHKRV
+77 AGLPYHKRV

-174 ADVDILKDAPMPH
+174 ADVDILKDAPMPMLT
-187 AHRRLWG
+187 AGFGDIIGKFTSLADWRLSHQLNG
-194 HHREVHLPGG
+194 EYYCPEVAGVI
-204 LEAVPPA
+204 EAAVETCADNAQALA
-211 QRGIL
+211 QREPQAIQAVTEALIL
-216 LPRGGGR
+216 SGLAMGMVGVSRPASGAE
-223 HRGRRG
+223 HQMAHYWEMDALRR
-229 DLRGQR
+229 
-235 QGAGPAGAPG
+235 
-245 HPGCDRGA
+245 
-253 HPLWPG
+253 
-259 HGHGGRLPA
+259 
-268 CLGGRSTRWPTT
+268 
-280 GRWTPCAGGEE
+280 GEE

-301 GTVLAASLYEMAAE
+301 GTVLAASLYERSRE

-365 FTVQKLLEQKGKLSP
+365 FTVQKLLEQKGKLS
-380 LRPGAGGALLRR
+380 LCAQELVARYYGG
-392 LKIGKRK
+392 
-399 RRDYAFSGDRLPSAG
+399 
-414 GETGA
+414 
-419 ALRHAAAGLR
+419 
-429 GAAGAHPHEI
+429 

>member
-27 VDIQAIRVGSGVMQE
+27 VDIQAIRVGSGVIQE
-42 LPGILRDLGASHI
+42 LPGIVRDLGASHI
-55 FLVTDNYTYEAAGRQ
+55 FLVADNYTYEAAGRQ

-77 AGLSYHKRV
+77 AGLPYHKRV

-130 ARTGVPYVI
+130 ARTGIPYVI

-174 ADVDILKDAPMPH
+174 ADVDILKDAPMPMLT
-187 AHRRLWG
+187 AGFGDIIGKFTSLADWRLSHQLNG
-194 HHREVHLPGG
+194 EYYCPEVAGVI
-204 LEAVPPA
+204 EAAVETCAANAKALA
-211 QRGIL
+211 QREPQAIQAVTEALIL
-216 LPRGGGR
+216 SGLAMGMVGVSRPASGAE
-223 HRGRRG
+223 HQMAHYWEMDALRR
-229 DLRGQR
+229 
-235 QGAGPAGAPG
+235 
-245 HPGCDRGA
+245 
-253 HPLWPG
+253 
-259 HGHGGRLPA
+259 
-268 CLGGRSTRWPTT
+268 
-280 GRWTPCAGGEE
+280 GEE

-365 FTVQKLLEQKGKLSP
+365 FTVQKLLEQKGKLS
-380 LRPGAGGALLRR
+380 LCAQELVARYYGG
-392 LKIGKRK
+392 
-399 RRDYAFSGDRLPSAG
+399 
-414 GETGA
+414 
-419 ALRHAAAGLR
+419 
-429 GAAGAHPHEI
+429 